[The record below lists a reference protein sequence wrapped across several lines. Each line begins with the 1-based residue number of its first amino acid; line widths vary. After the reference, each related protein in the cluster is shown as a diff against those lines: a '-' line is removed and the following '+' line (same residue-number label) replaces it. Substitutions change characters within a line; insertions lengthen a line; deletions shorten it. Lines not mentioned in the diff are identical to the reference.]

1 MGEPKTA
8 EMREP
13 EFTRTVFSYE
23 GALPLILQCEGLIKM
38 DLFQSR
44 AEMRAYR

>member
-8 EMREP
+8 KMREP
-13 EFTRTVFSYE
+13 EFTRALFSHE
-23 GALPLILQCEGLIKM
+23 GALPLILECGGLIKI
-38 DLFQSR
+38 DLFQRR